1 MREHLRFLKVSS
13 VVVKIAAWIL
23 LFFGGIG
30 GIAVL
35 FKLGSA
41 DLGVVYPRWA
51 GVVILAAYVFI
62 FFFFYLVAKITDLL
76 IKIISAIGGSSSGGN
91 EIKKE

>member
-1 MREHLRFLKVSS
+1 MRQYLGFLKVSS

-35 FKLGSA
+35 FGIGSA
-41 DLGVVYPRWA
+41 NLGVAYPRWVGA
-51 GVVILAAYVFI
+51 IILATYAFI
-62 FFFFYLVAKITDLL
+62 FFFFYLVAKIADLL
-76 IKIISAIGGSSSGGN
+76 VKIIN
-91 EIKKE
+91 EINKE

>member
-1 MREHLRFLKVSS
+1 MRQYLGFLKVSS
-13 VVVKIAAWIL
+13 VAVKIAAWIL

-35 FKLGSA
+35 FQIGSK
-41 DLGVVYPRWA
+41 DLGVVYPRWVGA
-51 GVVILAAYVFI
+51 VILAAYVFI
-62 FFFFYLVAKITDLL
+62 FFFFYLVAKIADLL
-76 IKIISAIGGSSSGGN
+76 AKIIN